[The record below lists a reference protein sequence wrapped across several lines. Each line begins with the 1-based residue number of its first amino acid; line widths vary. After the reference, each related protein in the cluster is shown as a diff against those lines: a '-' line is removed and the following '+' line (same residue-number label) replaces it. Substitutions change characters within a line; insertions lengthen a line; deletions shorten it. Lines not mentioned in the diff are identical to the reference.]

1 MVIENERRITSCSMQ
16 TIEAVTSIVKRARCI
31 SSEHYLRFKLVMLQL
46 AGFHFMLRLC
56 NIQMTKME
64 LIFLGAMLDD
74 IAAIHDMN
82 TLILSPCYV
91 SACTVNVQEIPD
103 DSKQETKDKEVFSL
117 WRRSADI

>member
-1 MVIENERRITSCSMQ
+1 
-16 TIEAVTSIVKRARCI
+16 
-31 SSEHYLRFKLVMLQL
+31 
-46 AGFHFMLRLC
+46 
-56 NIQMTKME
+56 
-64 LIFLGAMLDD
+64 MLDD